1 MTTMNGREINKK
13 PRIRCSEPA
22 NLPTSTG
29 AWTTIAFYDP
39 HAKDDGETHVV
50 LYKGDVAGGE
60 DVLVRV
66 QSECLT
72 SEVFGSLK
80 CDCDDQLKLAMRRI
94 RKAGRGIIVYLRQ
107 EGRGVGIFAKI
118 RAYHLQD
125 HGLDTIEA
133 NKRLGLPVDSRFY
146 GSAADILAVLGVRSI
161 RLLSNNP
168 LKAKGLAKL
177 GVKVA
182 GTVPL
187 RAKPNRYNRGY
198 LKIKRRQMGHTL

>member
-1 MTTMNGREINKK
+1 MKK
-13 PRIRCSEPA
+13 RTETKRSPRIRCSEPA
-22 NLPTSTG
+22 KLPTATG
-29 AWTTIAFYDP
+29 TWTTVAFYDP
-39 HAKDDGETHVV
+39 YAKDDGETHVV
-50 LYKGDVAGGE
+50 LYQGDVAGKE
-60 DVLVRV
+60 NVLVRV

-133 NKRLGLPVDSRFY
+133 NKRLGLPVDSRSY

-177 GVKVA
+177 GVNVA
-182 GTVPL
+182 GAVPL

-198 LKIKRRQMGHTL
+198 LTIKKKRMGHAL